1 MYIPRY
7 GDVHTLYLKFHHYA
21 ATTLHT
27 QDPFRRSLTCVQ
39 KVAAASLIQAHQKS
53 DGGLTKPSFLV
64 WKGLVKIDKE
74 TRYPLELK
82 GQLL

>member
-39 KVAAASLIQAHQKS
+39 KVAAASLIQVHQKKCWRA
-53 DGGLTKPSFLV
+53 DEAIFFGLKRTS
-64 WKGLVKIDKE
+64 
-74 TRYPLELK
+74 
-82 GQLL
+82 QN